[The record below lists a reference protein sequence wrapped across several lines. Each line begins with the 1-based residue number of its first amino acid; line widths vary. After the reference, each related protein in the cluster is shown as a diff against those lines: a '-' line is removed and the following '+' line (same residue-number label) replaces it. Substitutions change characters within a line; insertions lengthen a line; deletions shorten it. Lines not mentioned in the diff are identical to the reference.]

1 MNPKVTVI
9 VKWSILVLC
18 WLLFSP
24 SFYWL
29 AGKWGMVSKV
39 RRIWLSIFSPNMFIL
54 IWLLFLLFALFVWY
68 MVMLYNSR
76 DMVQIYEDSERLE
89 RITGVAFP
97 EFKLMEYEKG
107 EANFLGDYEDKFILE
122 MEEELPEATYHY
134 LDSIIECGD
143 AHWDKDGERYWY
155 RNIWGNGEP
164 APEGENSEYD
174 RFMEIYLERGSRRVN
189 LSWGMW

>member
-1 MNPKVTVI
+1 MNPKVVTFA
-9 VKWSILVLC
+9 KWVVLVLA

-24 SFYWL
+24 VFYWL

-39 RRIWLSIFSPNMFIL
+39 KRIWLSILSPNMIIL
-54 IWLLFLLFALFVWY
+54 FWLLILLIVLFVAY

-76 DMVQIYEDSERLE
+76 DMVQIYEDTERLE

-97 EFKLMEYEKG
+97 EFKLVEYEKG
-107 EANFLGDYEDKFILE
+107 KSNFLGDYEDKFILE
-122 MEEELPEATYHY
+122 MKEELLEATYHH

-143 AHWDKDGERYWY
+143 AHWGKDGERYWY

-164 APEGENSEYD
+164 IPEGEDPIYD
-174 RFMEIYLERGSRRVN
+174 RFISINLEKGSRIVD
-189 LSWGMW
+189 LSWGIW

>member
-24 SFYWL
+24 LFYWL

-76 DMVQIYEDSERLE
+76 DMVYIYEDSERLK

-97 EFKLMEYEKG
+97 EFALVEYKKG
-107 EANFLGDYEDKFILE
+107 EANWMGDYEDKFILE
-122 MEEELPEATYHY
+122 IKQEY
-134 LDSIIECGD
+134 L
-143 AHWDKDGERYWY
+143 
-155 RNIWGNGEP
+155 
-164 APEGENSEYD
+164 
-174 RFMEIYLERGSRRVN
+174 
-189 LSWGMW
+189 

>member
-24 SFYWL
+24 LFYWL

-76 DMVQIYEDSERLE
+76 DMVHIYEDSERLK

-97 EFKLMEYEKG
+97 EFALVEYKKG
-107 EANFLGDYEDKFILE
+107 ETNWMGDYEDTFILE
-122 MEEELPEATYHY
+122 MDEELSEATYHH
-134 LDSIIECGD
+134 LDSVIECGD
-143 AHWDKDGERYWY
+143 AYWGKDGIRYWY
-155 RNIWGNGEP
+155 RNSWGNGEP
-164 APEGENSEYD
+164 TPEGED
-174 RFMEIYLERGSRRVN
+174 PRHDHFLEIDFEKGNRIVN
-189 LSWGMW
+189 LRWGMW